1 MFCAYMFP
9 RMASSSRME
18 AMPGPRRL
26 ATKVPRAPP
35 CHSPLPPLPASP
47 RTNAPPAHP
56 PRPSPSPQ
64 SVVVGATLALGGWW
78 YFTYFTL
85 PKREYNKAHPFTSFI
100 PLFCYMVLRNM
111 SPLLRRWHMHMFAW
125 TGKITL
131 ETYILQF
138 HVWMKTTGVNGSPKH
153 LMVAAARPP
162 PAGPTTVVPRARRSP
177 PRLSPYAG
185 VAAGV
190 VLDLPADDRRVHLRL
205 VPDLQDP
212 ATLRDVHPEDNAKI
226 VGHSP
231 ACVVLGALF
240 AVGAALRGEAWR
252 REG

>member
-9 RMASSSRME
+9 RMASLLEAME

-26 ATKVPRAPP
+26 ATKVPHDPA
-35 CHSPLPPLPASP
+35 LPPSTPPLQSLPS
-47 RTNAPPAHP
+47 P
-56 PRPSPSPQ
+56 PRPNDRRLTRPSPPLSPQ

-138 HVWMKTTGVNGSPKH
+138 HIWMKTTGVNGSPKH
-153 LMVAAARPP
+153 LMVSRRLPPPP
-162 PAGPTTVVPRARRSP
+162 PAPPTRRAHASHRRAPPLDRDRCGCRGGTGPTS
-177 PRLSPYAG
+177 
-185 VAAGV
+185 
-190 VLDLPADDRRVHLRL
+190 
-205 VPDLQDP
+205 
-212 ATLRDVHPEDNAKI
+212 
-226 VGHSP
+226 
-231 ACVVLGALF
+231 C
-240 AVGAALRGEAWR
+240 
-252 REG
+252 

>member
-9 RMASSSRME
+9 RMASLLEAME

-26 ATKVPRAPP
+26 ATKVPRRPAAPTAP
-35 CHSPLPPLPASP
+35 LRSPEL
-47 RTNAPPAHP
+47 TTEAPPAHQPRSSP
-56 PRPSPSPQ
+56 PLSPQ

-138 HVWMKTTGVNGSPKH
+138 HIWMKTTGVNGSPKH
-153 LMVAAARPP
+153 LMVRRRRRIPP
-162 PAGPTTVVPRARRSP
+162 PAPRRRAHCTPLTAAPSRPCDRCGCRGGTGPTS
-177 PRLSPYAG
+177 
-185 VAAGV
+185 
-190 VLDLPADDRRVHLRL
+190 
-205 VPDLQDP
+205 
-212 ATLRDVHPEDNAKI
+212 
-226 VGHSP
+226 
-231 ACVVLGALF
+231 C
-240 AVGAALRGEAWR
+240 
-252 REG
+252 

>member
-9 RMASSSRME
+9 RMASLLEAME

-26 ATKVPRAPP
+26 ATKVPRRPATPLSLPTSPRPTEPSLTRPAPP
-35 CHSPLPPLPASP
+35 L
-47 RTNAPPAHP
+47 
-56 PRPSPSPQ
+56 PSPQ

-138 HVWMKTTGVNGSPKH
+138 HIWMKTTGVNGSPKH
-153 LMVAAARPP
+153 LMVRRRRRPP
-162 PAGPTTVVPRARRSP
+162 PPRPAPHSPRARLSP
-177 PRLSPYAG
+177 PRLRSTG
-185 VAAGV
+185 G
-190 VLDLPADDRRVHLRL
+190 
-205 VPDLQDP
+205 
-212 ATLRDVHPEDNAKI
+212 
-226 VGHSP
+226 
-231 ACVVLGALF
+231 C
-240 AVGAALRGEAWR
+240 RG
-252 REG
+252 GTGPTSC

>member
-1 MFCAYMFP
+1 
-9 RMASSSRME
+9 MASLLEAME

-26 ATKVPRAPP
+26 ATK
-35 CHSPLPPLPASP
+35 
-47 RTNAPPAHP
+47 
-56 PRPSPSPQ
+56 

-153 LMVAAARPP
+153 LMVWLP
-162 PAGPTTVVPRARRSP
+162 GWYWTNFLLTTVVYIFISYRIFKIT
-177 PRLSPYAG
+177 
-185 VAAGV
+185 
-190 VLDLPADDRRVHLRL
+190 
-205 VPDLQDP
+205 
-212 ATLRDVHPEDNAKI
+212 ATLRD
-226 VGHSP
+226 
-231 ACVVLGALF
+231 ACIPKEG
-240 AVGAALRGEAWR
+240 GAALARRGLFVSALLPAFYGMGTLLR
-252 REG
+252 GFVGA